1 MRVLL
6 LISLLLFWGCSK
18 NRGHSVT
25 VVQPVQP
32 SQESSVSLETDYG
45 DRENQAYVPDRIA
58 EMLRIQQTIDDLP
71 TLPDG
76 HDHFVFVGRIKEIR
90 ARSDEDVMIGR
101 GDNENGAVAIIEI
114 VDTASN
120 RHQNIIAGARIAVP
134 VGNSKSIWEM
144 FRQPETDI
152 VFEYLKHE
160 RRETVWK
167 YGC

>member
-1 MRVLL
+1 MRVFL
-6 LISLLLFWGCSK
+6 LISLVLFLGCSK
-18 NRGHSVT
+18 NRGHSVP
-25 VVQPVQP
+25 VVQP
-32 SQESSVSLETDYG
+32 SQESSVSLETENG
-45 DRENQAYVPDRIA
+45 DRENQAYVPNRIA

-71 TLPDG
+71 ALPDG

-90 ARSDEDVMIGR
+90 ARLDEDVVIGR
-101 GDNENGAVAIIEI
+101 SDTVNGAVAIIEI
-114 VDTASN
+114 VDTAAN

-134 VGNSKSIWEM
+134 AGDSKSIWEK
-144 FRQPETDI
+144 FRQTETEI